1 MIVSALLPGSL
12 GTLAVGP
19 LISRYIR
26 SRPAVFAFIDGFI
39 VVSIGGLV
47 LLDVLPQALGQRDII
62 ALLSIAVGFL
72 VPDIV
77 ERMFRYGARQTHA
90 AILIAALLGVAVHSM
105 LDGSALA
112 ESSSQA
118 GNLLGYGVLLHQIP
132 VGLMVWWVLRDR
144 ALWTPWAVLGF
155 MAVMTIV
162 GYVAEPTVLAWL
174 PERASLWFEAVV
186 GGSLLH
192 VIAHAAHE
200 HDSPHEGHPGH
211 GDHNHDHD
219 HTERD
224 SGSLS
229 HPMAAGAGS
238 LAGILVLVVLQY
250 LEGGLQ
256 DPYTLQIAAALW
268 QLLASAAPA
277 LIFAYGAVA
286 IWLTFV
292 FVRQHRRLRAA
303 ASADASGQAAEPIS
317 ATAVVRLRAEQQD
330 ATFPLIAALFSVPL
344 LGVALALANLALSQL
359 ITSLR
364 TVALAAHHADG
375 SGSGLKSH
383 QVLYRAEEPSRAW
396 RLAVER
402 SVPWV
407 VVGLLVAALLV
418 PLLAD
423 NSLATLPPTVGVLLA
438 TIIAA
443 LLPLPA
449 LALVPTGAVLA
460 SAGLSLGAV
469 LAMLVA
475 ASQPALWRSFG
486 VAGDAAAGQVPQVAR
501 ASRPPRARSGIRM
514 LVAAAAGGM
523 LFDFIAGSIDSRLL
537 SQSLS
542 ADAGMLSSIATAL
555 FIMLVL
561 GLVGQRGI
569 RAFAAPLH
577 YRPVFSREN

>member
-26 SRPAVFAFIDGFI
+26 SRPAVFALIDGFI

-47 LLDVLPQALGQRDII
+47 LLDVLPPALGQRDII
-62 ALLSIAVGFL
+62 ALLSIAIGFL

-144 ALWTPWAVLGF
+144 ALWMPWAVLAF
-155 MAVMTIV
+155 MAVMTIA

-200 HDSPHEGHPGH
+200 HDSPHEGHADHPDH
-211 GDHNHDHD
+211 GNDHDHD
-219 HTERD
+219 HDHAGHHSSR
-224 SGSLS
+224 LS
-229 HPMAAGAGS
+229 YPMAAGVGS

-268 QLLASAAPA
+268 HLLASAAPA
-277 LIFAYGAVA
+277 LIFAYGAAA
-286 IWLTFV
+286 IWLTVV
-292 FVRQHRRLRAA
+292 FVRQHRQLAA
-303 ASADASGQAAEPIS
+303 ALSAGASAQAAGS
-317 ATAVVRLRAEQQD
+317 AATIGEIGSGDEQQD

-359 ITSLR
+359 IASLR
-364 TVALAAHHADG
+364 SATLAAHDANG
-375 SGSGLKSH
+375 PRGGLMSH
-383 QVLYRAEEPSRAW
+383 RAWRRAEEPSRAW

-418 PLLAD
+418 PLLGD
-423 NSLATLPPTVGVLLA
+423 YSFKTLPPTAGVLLA

-449 LALVPTGAVLA
+449 LALVPAGAVLA

-475 ASQPALWRSFG
+475 ASQLALGRSFG
-486 VAGDAAAGQVPQVAR
+486 IAGYAAGQA
-501 ASRPPRARSGIRM
+501 PRARSGIRV

-523 LFDFIAGSIDSRLL
+523 LFDLMADSIDSRLL

-542 ADAGMLSSIATAL
+542 ADAGMPSSIAAAL

-561 GLVGQRGI
+561 GLVGRRGI

-577 YRPVFSREN
+577 YRPVVSREN